1 MFSVL
6 STNDGIYKLQEL
18 SLLLLILFL
27 TNLEAPKNIFFL
39 AFAIFGLFGS
49 HNIFITYLVG
59 GGIIFLS
66 IFLLF
71 WLYLY
76 YQLYKVYK
84 LKKFDWIG
92 ISAFNVASINI
103 FIGFVNTSF
112 ANENAMLTLLVIAIF
127 ISRSVRKF
135 HLVSKAEL

>member
-27 TNLEAPKNIFFL
+27 PNLEAPK
-39 AFAIFGLFGS
+39 
-49 HNIFITYLVG
+49 
-59 GGIIFLS
+59 
-66 IFLLF
+66 
-71 WLYLY
+71 
-76 YQLYKVYK
+76 
-84 LKKFDWIG
+84 
-92 ISAFNVASINI
+92 NI

-135 HLVSKAEL
+135 HLVSKAKL